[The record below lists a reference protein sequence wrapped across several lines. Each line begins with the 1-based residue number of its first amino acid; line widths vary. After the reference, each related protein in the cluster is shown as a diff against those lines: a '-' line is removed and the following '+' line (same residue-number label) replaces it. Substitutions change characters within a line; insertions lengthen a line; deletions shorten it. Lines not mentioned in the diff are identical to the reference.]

1 MISGTLEKGVGMSAS
16 LVRAVIT
23 DEDAK
28 RRNGLPDDP
37 DDYKTRLLKYIP
49 AETVAVYTSLAGIVV
64 SFKEVYAAWYWPGL
78 ALVFLIGLVGTPLI
92 LTGAYGMKWKYKKW
106 QIIITMAAYI
116 LWVLSIGTF
125 QEAIPVPSFIMTILL
140 GGFTTLA
147 PFVNPGINTSDE
159 GHKTQAREKD
169 TEEEQNRSEAR
180 RV

>member
-1 MISGTLEKGVGMSAS
+1 LSAS
-16 LVRAVIT
+16 LTRAVIT
-23 DEDAK
+23 QEDA
-28 RRNGLPDDP
+28 RRDNGLPNAP

-64 SFKEVYAAWYWPGL
+64 SFKEVYPAWYWPGL

-147 PFVNPGINTSDE
+147 PFIAPGTNTSDE
-159 GHKTQAREKD
+159 ENEGPAREKD
-169 TEEEQNRSEAR
+169 AEEQNRREAR